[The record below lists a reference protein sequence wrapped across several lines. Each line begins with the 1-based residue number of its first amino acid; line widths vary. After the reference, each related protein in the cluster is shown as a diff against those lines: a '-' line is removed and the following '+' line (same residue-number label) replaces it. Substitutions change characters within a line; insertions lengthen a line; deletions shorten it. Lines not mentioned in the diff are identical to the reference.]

1 MKIKILMVV
10 MCFFIMTFGGINTS
24 IAQSITPSET
34 TVEMYQGATHETELT
49 VNTNGYRVINRWYIS
64 SDPFVVNVVEINFYS
79 LTNNIFG

>member
-10 MCFFIMTFGGINTS
+10 MCFFFITFGGINTS